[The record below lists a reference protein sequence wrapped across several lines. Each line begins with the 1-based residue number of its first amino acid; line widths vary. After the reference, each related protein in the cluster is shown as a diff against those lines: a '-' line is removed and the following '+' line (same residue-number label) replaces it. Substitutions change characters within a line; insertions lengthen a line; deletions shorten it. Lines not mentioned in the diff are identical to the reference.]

1 MDQSNLLKNIVELNN
16 KPRLRKMERK
26 DKKRDKYESAYAFYE
41 GWELILNSFKIGI
54 FPIKETQGK
63 GKY

>member
-1 MDQSNLLKNIVELNN
+1 MVQGNLLKNIVELNN
-16 KPRLRKMERK
+16 KSRLRKIEGK
-26 DKKRDKYESAYAFYE
+26 DKKRGKHESAYAFYE